1 MNESYQKK
9 HSLPMVWSCAKSKYK
24 LKRDKFKSQLFVYF
38 FVVVSVRK
46 NQSKFLD
53 TADRIVCQDKLIFTH
68 WHGKKIALNLASE
81 IKNTLFD
88 KTIMYMPS
96 N

>member
-1 MNESYQKK
+1 MNESYPKN
-9 HSLPMVWSCAKSKYK
+9 HSLTMVWSCAKSKYK

-68 WHGKKIALNLASE
+68 WHGKKITFKLGSSLVKSKILFL
-81 IKNTLFD
+81 IKRL
-88 KTIMYMPS
+88 
-96 N
+96 